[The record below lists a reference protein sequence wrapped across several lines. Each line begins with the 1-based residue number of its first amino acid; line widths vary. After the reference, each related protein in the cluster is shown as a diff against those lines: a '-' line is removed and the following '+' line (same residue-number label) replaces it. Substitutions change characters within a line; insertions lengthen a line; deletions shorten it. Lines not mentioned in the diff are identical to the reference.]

1 MAHREES
8 QDHAVD
14 HLIQSG
20 SKPSSLS
27 ELIHCFH
34 GHLPWRTMNEL
45 LGAGIQTN
53 LLLQFSLSLA
63 QCVAQTRQMSAEEK
77 KEEREKGKRKEVK
90 KVQESDLRNKKMG
103 EGIFQCYH

>member
-1 MAHREES
+1 M
-8 QDHAVD
+8 AVD

-20 SKPSSLS
+20 SKPSLS

-45 LGAGIQTN
+45 LGAGILTN
-53 LLLQFSLSLA
+53 SLLHFSLSPN

-77 KEEREKGKRKEVK
+77 KEEMKKGKRKEVK
-90 KVQESDLRNKKMG
+90 KV
-103 EGIFQCYH
+103 